1 MTKRCNKRGKRKYR
15 KNILKTLT
23 FTGFNPNGVKSKLTT
38 IRKLIR
44 ETRSAVVTMQE
55 TKCSQAGQFNF
66 DGYFTYEQIRPKT
79 EGGGVSV
86 SALKN
91 RQPVFVSDGGETVE
105 ALSIDIHSKDMT
117 ISVSSAYGPKKVLFV
132 KRKTHFGTT

>member
-1 MTKRCNKRGKRKYR
+1 M
-15 KNILKTLT
+15 T

-91 RQPVFVSDGGETVE
+91 LQPVFVSDGGETVE
-105 ALSIDIHSKDMT
+105 ALTIDIHSKNMT
-117 ISVSSAYGPKKVLFV
+117 ISVSSAYGPQESANYKKKNAFWN
-132 KRKTHFGTT
+132 